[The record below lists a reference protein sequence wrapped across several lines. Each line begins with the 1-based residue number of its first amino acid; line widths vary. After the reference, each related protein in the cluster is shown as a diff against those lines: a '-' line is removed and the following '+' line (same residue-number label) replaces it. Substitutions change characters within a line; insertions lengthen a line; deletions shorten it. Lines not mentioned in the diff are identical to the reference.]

1 MSISSTGSTFPSA
14 IGFPETAVPPAPAR
28 GDTAARDAFADYRPS
43 GQTPTDDAGSP
54 TGCGWLPRSNGA
66 GLSGNE
72 SDVASRQATAGDLAK
87 DALRRSTAGPAS
99 SRTRPCQVQGV
110 DEFFKV
116 VAKWSQA
123 DPAVGRL
130 AQQIVMDNRIDPD
143 AAELLGRVVSE
154 WKARGVF
161 EPLMERLMA
170 RYERDGTLAATV
182 DRLMAKDPGKGR
194 AAAEQEARALLRRW
208 DPDPKAAAAK
218 FDLLLDPDS
227 DLDRSAA
234 DYSA

>member
-1 MSISSTGSTFPSA
+1 M
-14 IGFPETAVPPAPAR
+14 ETAVLPAR
-28 GDTAARDAFADYRPS
+28 TRIDTAMGDTFADYRPS
-43 GQTPTDDAGSP
+43 SPTRADGADTP

-66 GLSGNE
+66 RLSGKG
-72 SDVASRQATAGDLAK
+72 SGVASRRATADDPAK
-87 DALRRSTAGPAS
+87 DAVHGGSGNSA
-99 SRTRPCQVQGV
+99 RTRPCQVQGV

-116 VAKWSQA
+116 VAKWSKT

-130 AQQIVMDNRIDPD
+130 AQQIYMNNRIDSD

-161 EPLMERLMA
+161 EPLMERVMA

-182 DRLMAKDPGKGR
+182 DRLMAGDPGKNR
-194 AAAEQEARALLRRW
+194 AAAEQEARAQLRRW
-208 DPDPKAAAAK
+208 DSDPKAAAAR

-227 DLDRSAA
+227 DLEKDAA
-234 DYSA
+234 DDSAWALRR